1 MREEETK
8 REEREEQ
15 SSPAVNEVSMA
26 RKKLLQDE
34 REFGYDGR
42 GSAVEQEG
50 TRGGRVNGVGSCRLT
65 RGSGSD

>member
-8 REEREEQ
+8 REEEEQ

-42 GSAVEQEG
+42 GSAAEQEG
-50 TRGGRVNGVGSCRLT
+50 ARGGRVNGVGS
-65 RGSGSD
+65 